1 MNLLHRIFRRAAAG
15 AALAAAATA
24 ASAAHGVRIELC
36 ATAATPSA
44 HVTLADIAAIK
55 GADDATAARLSALDV
70 GQVSSDGQPTLVER
84 ATLARWIQART
95 GLLSQDIA
103 WSGAERCSVHVADAA
118 LARPLAP
125 AGVAPAAATVA
136 VARVPQGGVT
146 RGNVATLRASS
157 GGIRVESRVEVMQDG
172 AVGQDVRVRLPG
184 AADAVLARVVAP
196 GQVEVLQ

>member
-118 LARPLAP
+118 LAP
-125 AGVAPAAATVA
+125 AGAAPAAATVA